1 MSANQDAFNQVLLIH
16 SNCFKR
22 EVQIVQRNT
31 NVHLIFHQLNLLH
44 QIFHLACT
52 QQIMAL
58 GHSAWKETRIRLQ
71 ELLSVN
77 NSEIR
82 DNNELLSR
90 YTLKLL
96 NSFMN

>member
-52 QQIMAL
+52 QQIYGFGSL
-58 GHSAWKETRIRLQ
+58 CLERNK
-71 ELLSVN
+71 
-77 NSEIR
+77 NSPSGITQ
-82 DNNELLSR
+82 
-90 YTLKLL
+90 Y
-96 NSFMN
+96 